1 MARIHTMGI
10 PIGQFAI
17 DQRRDRQQ
25 LTRQIEHTCV
35 DLACLRPSDSCRDPL
50 ARSAGDFK

>member
-17 DQRRDRQQ
+17 DKRRDRQQ

-35 DLACLRPSDSCRDPL
+35 DLARLPPSESCRDPL
-50 ARSAGDFK
+50 ARRVGDFS